1 MITALIFIIVLSIL
15 VLIHEF
21 GHFIVAKKN
30 GIFVEEFGLGLPPR
44 IFGIKIG
51 ETLYSLN
58 LLPIGGFVKVLGEE
72 EAEKKDIP
80 KKLQGRTFYS
90 KSLKAKSAVIIAGVV
105 CNFLLGWVLVSY
117 LFTKGMPVPT
127 TTVTVTRV
135 EKNSPAFQSGLQK
148 GDIITDLSNG
158 TIKEKLDSNQELI
171 DLTKA
176 YAGKE
181 LTLTVKRNDSVKSLK
196 LTPRK
201 KHPKNQGPLG
211 VSLKPYDFKKYSPL
225 EAPFYGLYHTSRIT
239 FTVAS
244 ELLHTF
250 GRLITFQKP
259 GADIAGPFGIAVIVG
274 EAAKVGL
281 DPLLQLMAIL
291 SLNLAVINI
300 FPFPALDGGRLAM
313 ILYEGITKRKINPSI
328 ERKLN
333 LAGFA
338 ILLTLILLVTI
349 SDLVKIV
356 TK

>member
-1 MITALIFIIVLSIL
+1 MITALLFILVLSVL

-80 KKLQGRTFYS
+80 KNMANRTFYS
-90 KSLKAKSAVIIAGVV
+90 KSLRVKASVIVAGVV
-105 CNFLLGWVLVSY
+105 CNFLLGWALVSF

-127 TTVTVTRV
+127 TQVTVTRV
-135 EKNSPAFQSGLQK
+135 EKNSPASVSGLK
-148 GDIITDLSNG
+148 SGDIITDLSIG
-158 TIKEKLDSNQELI
+158 SVKEKLGSNEELI
-171 DLTKA
+171 SLTRE
-176 YAGKE
+176 YSGKE
-181 LTLTVKRNDSVKSLK
+181 LTLTVKRGASIETLK

-201 KHPKNQGPLG
+201 KHPKNEGPLG
-211 VSLKPYDFKKYSPL
+211 VVLKPYEIKKYSVV
-225 EAPFYGLYHTSRIT
+225 EAPFYGLYHASRIT
-239 FTVAS
+239 VTVAS
-244 ELLHTF
+244 ELLHTL
-250 GRLITFQKP
+250 GRLLTFQKIQ
-259 GADIAGPFGIAVIVG
+259 GEIAGPVGIAILTS
-274 EAAKVGL
+274 EAAKSGV
-281 DPLLQLMAIL
+281 DSFLQLVAIL

-313 ILYEGITKRKINPSI
+313 IVYEGVTKKKINPGV

-333 LAGFA
+333 IAGFA
-338 ILLTLILLVTI
+338 ILLSLILLVTI
-349 SDLVKIV
+349 SDLVKLVI
-356 TK
+356 K